1 MLNAKMLFLIFRTRG
16 VRDFVLWRDDP
27 DQIIPGYLHAFLY
40 ASEKVFMI
48 MYGLCDY
55 TVIFLHKKY
64 VDHGGIGTLDVKH

>member
-1 MLNAKMLFLIFRTRG
+1 MGVKISKMLNAKMLFLIFRTRG

-55 TVIFLHKKY
+55 TVIFCIKNM
-64 VDHGGIGTLDVKH
+64 

>member
-1 MLNAKMLFLIFRTRG
+1 MMPVK
-16 VRDFVLWRDDP
+16 
-27 DQIIPGYLHAFLY
+27 
-40 ASEKVFMI
+40 KVFMI